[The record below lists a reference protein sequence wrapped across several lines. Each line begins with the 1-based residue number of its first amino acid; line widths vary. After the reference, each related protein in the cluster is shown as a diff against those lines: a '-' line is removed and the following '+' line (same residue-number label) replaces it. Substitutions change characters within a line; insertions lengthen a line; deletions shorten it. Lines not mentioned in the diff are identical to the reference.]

1 MQIFSLP
8 EGEFTVDKSKDFI
21 PFDAKKHNLWNR
33 PKGSLLVEVN
43 PYLVVT
49 SKDVLL
55 FDTGLGFR
63 TNGELQIHN
72 SLRKIGIP
80 PEQITKVLLSHL
92 HKDHAGGVCMLDD
105 SGQYVP
111 AFPQAQYYVQQR
123 SLLRALEKG
132 LPSYM
137 VDELRALQTKANVVW
152 LQGDG
157 FIDEYIEYKMTAA
170 HTKYH
175 TAYWVREAGETIFFG
190 GDDAAQAMQ
199 MRNKLVAK
207 YDYDGRKAMELR
219 QQWWKDGQQQ
229 GWKFLF
235 YHDIGQK

>member
-1 MQIFSLP
+1 MQILSLP
-8 EGEFTVDKSKDFI
+8 EGEFTVDRSKEFI
-21 PFDAKKHNLWNR
+21 PFDNRKNSLSNR
-33 PKGSLLVEVN
+33 PRGSLLVEVN

-63 TNGELQIHN
+63 AGGEPQIYYN
-72 SLRKIGIP
+72 LRTIGIP
-80 PEQITKVLLSHL
+80 PEQVTKVLLSHL

-111 AFPQAQYYVQQR
+111 SFPQAKYYVQQKG
-123 SLLRALEKG
+123 LMRALEKG
-132 LPSYM
+132 LPSYI
-137 VDELRALQTKANVVW
+137 VDELRALQTKANIVW
-152 LQGDG
+152 LNENG
-157 FIDEYIEYKMTAA
+157 FIDDYIEYQMTGG
-170 HTKYH
+170 HTKQH
-175 TAYWVREAGETIFFG
+175 TVYWVRESGETIFFG
-190 GDDAAQAMQ
+190 GDDAPQASQ

-219 QQWWKDGQQQ
+219 QKWWKDGQQQ

-235 YHDIGQK
+235 YHDPS